1 MMNSYF
7 NADIM
12 TFEKVEHAEKQKMI
26 DDAISETDRKL
37 YYSRQCLLAMI
48 KWQKELLA
56 EAYAAFDCAQ
66 LTQADFADERI

>member
-12 TFEKVEHAEKQKMI
+12 TFEKAEHVEKQEMI
-26 DDAISETDRKL
+26 ADAISETDRKL

-48 KWQKELLA
+48 KWQQEQLA
-56 EAYAAFDCAQ
+56 EAYDAFCYEQAAKSGNFED
-66 LTQADFADERI
+66 